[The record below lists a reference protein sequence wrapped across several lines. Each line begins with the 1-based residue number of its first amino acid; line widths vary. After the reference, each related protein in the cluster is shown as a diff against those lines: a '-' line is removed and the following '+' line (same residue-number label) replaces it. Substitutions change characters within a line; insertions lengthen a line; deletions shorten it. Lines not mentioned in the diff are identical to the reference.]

1 MTGTETPIRT
11 PLSRLLQ
18 LWGQRYLPLAIWGG
32 AVAVAFVMVER
43 QTVYVD
49 AIGLAESHT
58 TLVAPLLDGTV
69 QSIAVDLLDEVQAG
83 QVVGLMDD
91 SIIRGELM
99 VAEAELELARATLES
114 ERLRF
119 DQEQQMQQSS
129 SQNEQR
135 RFLMDEEQARL
146 DHMDRV
152 IQHETDKVDLERL
165 GMQLKRHE
173 AMRDQHLLDDLAYDE
188 TRLAYE
194 VLKTKVEKDT
204 AAIALAEE
212 NLKTAAQRREALAPV
227 QFAPVMAD
235 AVLQSL
241 QAAIA
246 AQQAA
251 VFEVQSRRQALV
263 LRAPVSGR
271 VASITRR
278 PGESMLAGDPVL
290 TIVGDYSTRVMAYV
304 NEKTAVPFRAGDTV
318 EVYARSN
325 PGLVVQGTVLKVGAH
340 VEPFPVRLLAD
351 PRIFQYGVQVLVGD
365 LPEET
370 FRPGEAMALRL
381 RVPS

>member
-1 MTGTETPIRT
+1 MTVTDTPIRT
-11 PLSRLLQ
+11 PASRLLQ
-18 LWGQRYLPLAIWGG
+18 LWGQRYLPLAVWGG
-32 AVAVAFVMVER
+32 AVAVAFVMVGR
-43 QTVYVD
+43 QTIYVD

-69 QSIAVDLLDEVQAG
+69 QSLAVDLLDEVQAG

-119 DQEQQMQQSS
+119 DREQQMQQSS
-129 SQNEQR
+129 ALNEHR
-135 RFLMDEEQARL
+135 RFLLDEEQARL
-146 DHMDRV
+146 DHLDRV
-152 IQHETDKVDLERL
+152 IQNETDKVDLERL
-165 GMQLKRHE
+165 GVQLKRQE
-173 AMRDQHLLDDLAYDE
+173 AMRDQHLLDDAAYDE

-194 VLKTKVEKDT
+194 MLKTKVEQDKR
-204 AAIALAEE
+204 AIAMAEE
-212 NLKTAAQRREALAPV
+212 NLKTAALRREELAPV
-227 QFAPVMAD
+227 AFPPIVAD
-235 AVLQSL
+235 AVLNAL
-241 QAAIA
+241 QAGIA
-246 AQQAA
+246 AHQAT
-251 VFEVQSRRQALV
+251 VLEVQSRRQALV

-304 NEKTAVPFRAGDTV
+304 NERTDVPFRAGDTV
-318 EVYARSN
+318 EVHSRSN
-325 PGLVVQGTVLKVGAH
+325 PDIVVHGRVLKVGAH

-365 LPEET
+365 LPDET
-370 FRPGEAMALRL
+370 FRPGEAMALRM
-381 RVPS
+381 RPAF